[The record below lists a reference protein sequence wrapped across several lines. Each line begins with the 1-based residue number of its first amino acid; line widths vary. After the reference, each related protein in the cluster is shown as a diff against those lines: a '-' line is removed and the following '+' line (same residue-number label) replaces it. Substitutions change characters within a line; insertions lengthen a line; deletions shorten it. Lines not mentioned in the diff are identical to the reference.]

1 MGVMGKSPYLED
13 GLPTWMISSI
23 CQQIRFPRA
32 RIVLLPGPF
41 LPGWEMF
48 SIPWTGSAQPLTAQH
63 VSSLEVLWAWKTN
76 PDDGLVQR

>member
-23 CQQIRFPRA
+23 CQQIGFPRA

-63 VSSLEVLWAWKTN
+63 MSSLEVLWAWRTN
-76 PDDGLVQR
+76 PEDGLVQR